1 MVDLEVMMGEN
12 FELGVGSDVIYENDR
27 SFGKYVK
34 GGISNNN
41 CHSVYQDV
49 LQRIS
54 YSRQWWW

>member
-12 FELGVGSDVIYENDR
+12 FELGVGSDVIYENGR

-34 GGISNNN
+34 GEIGNKT

-49 LQRIS
+49 WKIFL
-54 YSRQWWW
+54 